1 MGKKFD
7 LEYLI
12 IGIIFLLA
20 SGAII
25 YVKMK
30 TYKVNE
36 ERAGFKYN
44 SIGGAIILIILAL
57 YLIFEE
63 VLKII
68 QELKKAYLQQRA

>member
-1 MGKKFD
+1 MGEKFD

-36 ERAGFKYN
+36 ERTGFKYN

-63 VLKII
+63 VVKII
-68 QELKKAYLQQRA
+68 